1 MILIP
6 TFLIGIILGII
17 SSYTFLNSSQDHSSI
32 VSKKETGLDSLNDL
46 KSKVEYLE
54 HEADR
59 WMFYAHIYYYCLAD
73 PQSSL
78 AEREKEYLY
87 QRYVAKV
94 ASTISF
100 IYADQKNFEQE
111 DNLVLTFLFSQV
123 AFLLETDKIKES
135 DLRDP
140 LGIDWIFR
148 KYPTENAE
156 KTSPEL
162 TMEYVP
168 AILANEEA
176 YQKFS
181 DWFYK
186 KVVYYKEHRKK
197 IELEHFPYDIIVPEQ
212 LYKRWQKKYGIK
224 YGAPKNPYVR

>member
-1 MILIP
+1 M
-6 TFLIGIILGII
+6 ILGII
-17 SSYTFLNSSQDHSSI
+17 SSYIFINPCQEHPSV
-32 VSKKETGLDSLNDL
+32 VSKKETGFDSLNDL
-46 KSKVEYLE
+46 ESKVEYLE

-59 WMFYAHIYYYCLAD
+59 WMFYAHIYFSCLAD
-73 PQSSL
+73 PENSL
-78 AEREKEYLY
+78 AENEKKTLY
-87 QRYVAKV
+87 QGYTAKV

-123 AFLLETDKIKES
+123 AFLLETGKIKES
-135 DLRDP
+135 DFQDP

-148 KYPTENAE
+148 KYPGENAE
-156 KTSPEL
+156 KTDPTL
-162 TMEYVP
+162 TMAYVP

-176 YQKFS
+176 YRKFS

-186 KVVYYKEHRKK
+186 KVVYYKQHRKK
-197 IELEHFPYDIIVPEQ
+197 IESEHFPYDTILPEQ

-224 YGAPKNPYVR
+224 YGAPKNPYIHD